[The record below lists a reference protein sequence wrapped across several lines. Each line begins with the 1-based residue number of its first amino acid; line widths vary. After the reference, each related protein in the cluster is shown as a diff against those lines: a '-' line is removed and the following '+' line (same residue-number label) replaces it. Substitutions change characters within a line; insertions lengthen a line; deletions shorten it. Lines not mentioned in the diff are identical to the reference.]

1 MGEGDF
7 PFNVLS
13 CMCCAYRCSW
23 RMSAAE
29 AVQGPALPLE
39 GIDNVH
45 SSDGLPLGMLSVG
58 NSVADDILQ
67 EHLQDTS
74 GLFIDQTTDPLD
86 SSSSGQPS
94 DGRLGDALDV
104 APQDLPMPLGASL
117 AKSFSSFSTT
127 SHNVG

>member
-1 MGEGDF
+1 MTQDDHIERESS
-7 PFNVLS
+7 V
-13 CMCCAYRCSW
+13 
-23 RMSAAE
+23 SAAE

-58 NSVADDILQ
+58 DSVADDILQ
-67 EHLQDTS
+67 EHLYAQDMQDKTLKRENHLQDTS

-94 DGRLGDALDV
+94 DGRLGDALN
-104 APQDLPMPLGASL
+104 
-117 AKSFSSFSTT
+117 SSGL
-127 SHNVG
+127 VDK